1 VILIYYWVLLQGMLY
16 RLFIKKWKKGDHHE
30 PYFEKLAMIFWAVNA
45 GIVVIHFA
53 IAIWLYTYFSTGIE
67 GQAPATMLF
76 PVISLCIVLGM
87 ALLYR
92 NPQYSNVPYS
102 LLLEELP
109 EKRQKELR
117 YIFQQLLVTS
127 AGYLAVFFL
136 SVQIHSVAV
145 LFGLGLGFFVAL
157 YAFLAVLLAAK
168 FGFATWFVAV
178 TREKRSKK

>member
-1 VILIYYWVLLQGMLY
+1 MLY
-16 RLFIKKWKKGDHHE
+16 RLFVKKWKKGDHHE
-30 PYFEKLAMIFWAVNA
+30 PYFEKLSMIFWAVNA

-53 IAIWLYTYFSTGIE
+53 IAIWLYTYFSTNIHGSTLT
-67 GQAPATMLF
+67 TMLF
-76 PVISLCIVLGM
+76 PLLSLCVVLGM
-87 ALLYR
+87 ALIYR
-92 NPQYSNVPYS
+92 NPQYSNIPYS

-145 LFGLGLGFFVAL
+145 LFGIGSGFFVVL
-157 YAFLAVLLAAK
+157 YAFLAILLAAK
-168 FGFATWFVAV
+168 FIFATWFVTI
-178 TREKRSKK
+178 TREKRSRK